1 MQSKPIKIGRHDEM
15 FDLMTLFW
23 IGIGVAYSAL
33 FVIDTKVLSKR
44 KIRAQ

>member
-1 MQSKPIKIGRHDEM
+1 M

-23 IGIGVAYSAL
+23 IGIGVTYAAL

>member
-1 MQSKPIKIGRHDEM
+1 M

-23 IGIGVAYSAL
+23 IGIGVAYAAL
-33 FVIDTKVLSKR
+33 FLIDAKVLSKR